1 MKTWR
6 LEKFSNRDFL
16 RREKV
21 AELFY
26 ASERKNCK
34 QNSSLIRNFLL
45 NSNTHT
51 QNFRFCKTQFCTE
64 KDLNRNLVT
73 QEGAKILFT
82 SKNTCKS
89 PSSTQHK
96 SNKTQSAILSFSQNA
111 DKRPETAFCAA
122 FYQNLGRHSP
132 AADLRHLLHYKR
144 NFEKIMLLAEFGD
157 SRGVNLQGM
166 ESPVFHRWRSADTA
180 ISYCR

>member
-45 NSNTHT
+45 NSNT
-51 QNFRFCKTQFCTE
+51 QDFRFCKTQFCTE
-64 KDLNRNLVT
+64 KDLNRNLVI
-73 QEGAKILFT
+73 QEGAKNTFSLKKHLQKPFPQYSIKATKRNLRFFHFLWTPTNAQKRLSVPHFTRIWADALRLVRATCCVIKGILG
-82 SKNTCKS
+82 KLCGLPN
-89 PSSTQHK
+89 
-96 SNKTQSAILSFSQNA
+96 SAIA
-111 DKRPETAFCAA
+111 VE
-122 FYQNLGRHSP
+122 
-132 AADLRHLLHYKR
+132 
-144 NFEKIMLLAEFGD
+144 
-157 SRGVNLQGM
+157 
-166 ESPVFHRWRSADTA
+166 
-180 ISYCR
+180 